1 MVLRHGWGRGVGGWL
16 LGMVLLG
23 MAWGMAPGATEPPG
37 YVQGEASRDGIGKWY
52 LGREI
57 ARVMGHQGAA
67 WLEREERMEEERPD
81 LLHGLLGVKPG
92 MVVADIGAGTGYHAW
107 RLAERVGPKGR
118 VLAVDIQPEMLSLL
132 ATNMVRRGMTNV
144 VGVLGTDKDPG
155 LEDGSVDLVL
165 MVDVYHEFD
174 HPFEMVSAMVR
185 ALRVGGRMVL
195 VEFRGEQA
203 SVPIK
208 PLHKMTEAQVRR
220 EMEVHGLEWVETRRE
235 LPWQHVVIFRK
246 PEGP

>member
-1 MVLRHGWGRGVGGWL
+1 VTAGWL
-16 LGMVLLG
+16 LL
-23 MAWGMAPGATEPPG
+23 MATMGVGWGVAQGATGEAGHPG
-37 YVQGEASRDGIGKWY
+37 YTQVEPSRDGIGKLY

-67 WLEREERMEEERPD
+67 WLEREERLEEERPD

-118 VLAVDIQPEMLSLL
+118 VLAVDIQPEMLTLL
-132 ATNMVRRGMTNV
+132 ASNMARRGFTNV
-144 VGVLGTDKDPG
+144 VGVLGTEKDPG
-155 LEDGSVDLVL
+155 LERESVDLAL

-185 ALRVGGRMVL
+185 ALRPGGRMVL
-195 VEFRGEQA
+195 VEFRGEQT

-220 EMEVHGLEWVETRRE
+220 EMEIHGLEWVETRRE

-246 PEGP
+246 PAGR